1 MSNEPHFMEQ
11 LLDEA
16 IEQEQVQSE
25 ALADLVLIEIR
36 DLTTRIETTLEQ
48 AAEEK
53 QIIDDWALARSAKLQ
68 ERCDFLSKK
77 LEAFMTTRY
86 EQDGTKTID
95 LANGQLK
102 VRKKPDRVEVDDME
116 QFLLHA
122 SRDLVSTVPES
133 VKPDLMAIR
142 QFVKRSGGRP
152 PKGVRIVEGK
162 EEFSYKL
169 KENGKNG
176 KLKTETA
183 A

>member
-1 MSNEPHFMEQ
+1 MSTEPHFMEA
-11 LLDEA
+11 LLDEV
-16 IEQEQVQSE
+16 IEREQVQSE
-25 ALADLVLIEIR
+25 SLADIVLIEIR
-36 DLTTRIETTLEQ
+36 DLTARIETTLEQ
-48 AAEEK
+48 AAAEK
-53 QIIDDWALARSAKLQ
+53 QIIDDWALTRSAKLQ
-68 ERCDFLSKK
+68 ERIDFLSKK
-77 LEAFMTTRY
+77 LEAFIAERNV
-86 EQDGTKTID
+86 KTID
-95 LANGQLK
+95 LVNGQLK

-152 PKGVRIVEGK
+152 PKGVRIIEGK

-169 KENGKNG
+169 KGTTNG

>member
-1 MSNEPHFMEQ
+1 MSTEPHFMEA
-11 LLDEA
+11 LLDEV

-25 ALADLVLIEIR
+25 SLADLVLIEIR
-36 DLTTRIETTLEQ
+36 DLTARIETTLEQ

-53 QIIDDWALARSAKLQ
+53 QIIDDWALTRSAKLQ
-68 ERCDFLSKK
+68 ERIDFLSKK
-77 LEAFMTTRY
+77 LEAFMTDRH
-86 EQDGTKTID
+86 EQSGVKTID

-102 VRKKPDRVEVDDME
+102 VRKKPDRVEVEDME

-122 SRDLVSTVPES
+122 SRDLISTAPES
-133 VKPDLMAIR
+133 VKPDLMAIK
-142 QFVKRSGGRP
+142 QFVKRTGGRA

-176 KLKTETA
+176 KSENKA
-183 A
+183 GA